1 MSPSRSGNSL
11 SREAPALAAADWR
24 PHASRLPESC
34 SEVLCIDPGRLGF
47 QIDPPAG
54 RIRERLRADA
64 EIYYLSRS
72 WAPEPGAR

>member
-11 SREAPALAAADWR
+11 SLETRPLAAADWV
-24 PHASRLPESC
+24 PHDGRVPESC

-64 EIYYLSRS
+64 EIYSLSRS
-72 WAPEPGAR
+72 